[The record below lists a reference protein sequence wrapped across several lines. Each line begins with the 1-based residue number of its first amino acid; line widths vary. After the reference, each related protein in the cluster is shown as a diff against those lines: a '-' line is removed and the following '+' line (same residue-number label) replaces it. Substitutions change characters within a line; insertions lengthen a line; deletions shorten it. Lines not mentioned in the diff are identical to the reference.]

1 VKNWK
6 NGQIFQNG
14 QMCFFMASVFKKWP
28 NFSKLAMKWPM
39 WQLWYCSWTPRTH
52 RKQDI
57 LLWIHHSL
65 VQLHYFIKEAH
76 YYIKVKSGSFQRYWY
91 TVYLQSIAVQ
101 ISVRMKCP
109 LESGENWAKTLHSW
123 LWSWVPCHRSKVF
136 SEYHQNCCSYISKYR
151 FLMICFLQF
160 CLTEELFYWLIVFSV
175 RSNFSLQILRGIL
188 HWC

>member
-109 LESGENWAKTLHSW
+109 LESGENWAKHFILG
-123 LWSWVPCHRSKVF
+123 F
-136 SEYHQNCCSYISKYR
+136 EAEYHVTDRK
-151 FLMICFLQF
+151 CFLNTIKIAAVTFQNIDSWWYV
-160 CLTEELFYWLIVFSV
+160 FY
-175 RSNFSLQILRGIL
+175 NFV
-188 HWC
+188 